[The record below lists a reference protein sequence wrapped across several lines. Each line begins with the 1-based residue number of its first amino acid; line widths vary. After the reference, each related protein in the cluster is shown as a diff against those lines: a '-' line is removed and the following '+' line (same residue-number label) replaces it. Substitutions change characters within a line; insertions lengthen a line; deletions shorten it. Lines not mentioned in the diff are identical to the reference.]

1 VKTYRFKLVPKTGA
15 IVVKAYVNGYKLN
28 LLLDTGATN
37 TVIDYNILLMSD
49 IDYKLVETKEQLIFE
64 TASGVINAQ
73 WVNVDSFISLGI
85 HNIDFNFA
93 TYDFLLEGIIP
104 EYDGMLGLDF
114 FQNNKICIDFVKSEI
129 TIS

>member
-1 VKTYRFKLVPKTGA
+1 
-15 IVVKAYVNGYKLN
+15 VKAYVNGYKLN

-49 IDYKLVETKEQLIFE
+49 IDYRLVETQQLMFE

-85 HNIDFNFA
+85 HNVDFNFA
-93 TYDFLLEGIIP
+93 TYDS
-104 EYDGMLGLDF
+104 
-114 FQNNKICIDFVKSEI
+114 FVGRDYSRI
-129 TIS
+129 

>member
-1 VKTYRFKLVPKTGA
+1 MKIFKFKLVPKTGA

-37 TVIDYNILLMSD
+37 TVIDYNILLLSD
-49 IDYKLVETKEQLIFE
+49 IDYRLVETKEQPMFE
-64 TASGVINAQ
+64 TASGVIDAQ

-85 HNIDFNFA
+85 HNVDFDFA
-93 TYDFLLEGIIP
+93 TYDFLLEGIVP

-114 FQNNKICIDFVKSEI
+114 FFKNKICIDFVKSEI

>member
-1 VKTYRFKLVPKTGA
+1 MKTYKFKLVPKTGV

-49 IDYKLVETKEQLIFE
+49 IDFRLVETEQRLMFE

-85 HNIDFNFA
+85 HNVDFNFA
-93 TYDFLLEGIIP
+93 TYDFLFEGIIP

-114 FQNNKICIDFVKSEI
+114 FQNNKICINFIKSEL